1 VTKCMLEAVGIE
13 KRFGIHPVLRGV
25 DLQVDAGEVVAVM
38 GPSGSGKSTLLRCV
52 NFLEKPDA
60 GIVRIDGELMGY
72 RVASGKLRELSA
84 RQLRAQRVSIGMVFQ
99 AFNLFEN
106 MTILDN
112 VMEGPRCVKG
122 VSKADAEEAAMAL
135 LRRVGME
142 QKARSYPSHVSG
154 GQRQRAA
161 IARALAM
168 EPKLMLLDEPTS
180 SLDPELVGE
189 VLRVIAELAGTGMT
203 LVIVTHEVG
212 FAREVADRV
221 VFMADGVVE
230 EVGPAAEV
238 LTAPRQERTR
248 AFLRTVIS

>member
-72 RVASGKLRELSA
+72 KVANGKLRELSG

-122 VSKADAEEAAMAL
+122 VPKADAEEAAMAL

-212 FAREVADRV
+212 FARGVADRV

-230 EVGPAAEV
+230 EVGSATEV
-238 LTAPRQERTR
+238 LTAPRRERTK
-248 AFLRTVIS
+248 AFLRTVI

>member
-1 VTKCMLEAVGIE
+1 MTMCMLEAVGIE

-72 RVASGKLRELSA
+72 KVANGKLRELSS

-122 VSKADAEEAAMAL
+122 VSKADAEQAAMAL

-189 VLRVIAELAGTGMT
+189 VLRVIAELAETGMT

-230 EVGPAAEV
+230 EVGPATEV